1 MLLDVTIKALEPQD
15 EARSVQVGTS
25 PEGNPV
31 LTVQKTGRIDRDHV
45 GNVIYVAT
53 IEREGPLA
61 DDVAAGDLVAKT
73 VVLDR
78 LTGQAFKLMS
88 SGGFE
93 TRNGVRVEQT
103 GPIRLLVVKA
113 TAVEVEAARRD
124 ELVNLRRLSSLLES
138 LRRKLWQANEDLDST
153 IWAGNERGIA
163 VALADRRSLEAEF
176 AEVFQRHA
184 KVVASLSAPS

>member
-138 LRRKLWQANEDLDST
+138 LRRKLWQANENLASAKAAD
-153 IWAGNERGIA
+153 NERGIA

-176 AEVFQRHA
+176 AEVFQHHA
-184 KVVASLSAPS
+184 KVVESLSAPS